1 MAKSEFILESLPAA
15 VIGQMVGNA
24 EALAG
29 L

>member
-1 MAKSEFILESLPAA
+1 MAKSEFILKNLLAA